1 MPLRDSDMIQ
11 QGRGVA
17 RNRHQCPLAKAS
29 PVERIERYGVNHIV
43 ASDLS
48 SFWLFLVVF
57 SRFLFAF

>member
-1 MPLRDSDMIQ
+1 MIQ